1 MVQLQYLWHLHP
13 LNRNS
18 KITTGRKEMIGIRQI
33 VFLLLAVV
41 PSCCVA
47 QNHTI
52 AVLHQGTPVSLSFAE
67 PLNTS
72 TAAIGDRV
80 NFVLANEITVNG
92 EVVAKA
98 GCTASGQITEVVRA
112 ALAGR
117 SGRLTLKLDGLIVG
131 DKKVKLRASRNGT
144 GENDVRYGRPYHL
157 KWPMGLL
164 RTGDNVVIGQET
176 LLSVFVAE
184 DISLPAAR

>member
-1 MVQLQYLWHLHP
+1 
-13 LNRNS
+13 
-18 KITTGRKEMIGIRQI
+18 MIGIRQI
-33 VFLLLAVV
+33 VFVLLAAV
-41 PSCCVA
+41 PSCCIA
-47 QNHTI
+47 QNQAN
-52 AVLHQGTPVSLSFAE
+52 AVLRQGTPVSLSFAE

-80 NFVLANEITVNG
+80 NFVLANDITVNG

-98 GCTASGQITEVVRA
+98 GCMAFGQITEVIRA

-117 SGRLTLKLDGLIVG
+117 SGRLTLKLDGLFVG
-131 DKKVKLRASRNGT
+131 DKKVKLRASRNGA
-144 GENDVRYGRPYHL
+144 GENDVQYGRPYHL

-164 RTGDNVVIGQET
+164 RTGDNVVIGQGT

-184 DISLPAAR
+184 DISISPAR

>member
-1 MVQLQYLWHLHP
+1 
-13 LNRNS
+13 
-18 KITTGRKEMIGIRQI
+18 MIGIRQI
-33 VFLLLAVV
+33 AFWLLAIV

-47 QNHTI
+47 QNQAI
-52 AVLHQGTPVSLSFAE
+52 AVLRQGTPVSLSFAE

-72 TAAIGDRV
+72 TAAIGDHV
-80 NFVLANEITVNG
+80 TFVLANDITVNG

-98 GCTASGQITEVVRA
+98 GCMASGQVTEIVRA

-117 SGRLTLKLDGLIVG
+117 SGRLTLKLDGLLVG

-144 GENDVRYGRPYHL
+144 GENDVQYGRPYHL

-164 RTGDNVVIGQET
+164 RTGDNVVIGQGT
-176 LLSVFVAE
+176 MLSVFVAE